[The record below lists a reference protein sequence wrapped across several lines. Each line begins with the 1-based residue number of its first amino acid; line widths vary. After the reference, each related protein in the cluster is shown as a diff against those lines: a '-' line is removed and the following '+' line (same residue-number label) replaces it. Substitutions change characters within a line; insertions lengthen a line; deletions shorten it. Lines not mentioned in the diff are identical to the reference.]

1 MGDAGRGRAS
11 AIGDYGFLSDCQSAA
26 LIDRAGSVN
35 WWCLPR
41 FDSPSVFGRLLGP
54 EAGHWSLCPSAS
66 FESTRLY
73 VPHSLVLRTVFTT
86 AGGEVT
92 ISDALALA
100 PGARGHE
107 IGLRSP
113 HVLVRRVDGTEG
125 VVEMVTEF
133 APRMEYGLTVP
144 NVLDAADGVVAR
156 GGPVALTLTGGVTLS
171 RRPGCATGRFTVRAG
186 EQVEFRLAYAPSS
199 GPSGADGGDA
209 ASLEDTIAGWESWV
223 QLHDGYRGRHRDAV
237 KRSSLVLQGL
247 TFQPTGAVVAAAT
260 TSLPEKIGGEL
271 NFDYRFAWLRD
282 LLRQRSR
289 PPGRGSRPRPQG
301 APGQLS
307 AGLLARRADQRGL
320 APDRGGGAITR
331 SSTQGGV
338 MNGRLQ
344 DRIALITGSDS
355 GIGQATAIEFA
366 KEGADLV
373 VHYLEDAD
381 GAEETRQEVEAQGR
395 RAIVVQADIADEVQ
409 VARLFDDAVKEF
421 GRIDILMNN
430 AGVDASGD
438 EVADLSTETFDKA
451 IRTNLYGA
459 FFCCRRYVRLRK
471 AGGVTGGKIINVTSV
486 HQDIPNAGGADYDC
500 SKGALRMLTRT
511 LALELAP
518 LKINVNSLGPGMVL
532 TPFNQA
538 AIDDPE
544 LLEEQV
550 QSIPW
555 KRAAEPAEIG
565 RLAVFLASADS
576 DYVTGSTYFMDGGL
590 MINLGQGA

>member
-1 MGDAGRGRAS
+1 
-11 AIGDYGFLSDCQSAA
+11 
-26 LIDRAGSVN
+26 
-35 WWCLPR
+35 
-41 FDSPSVFGRLLGP
+41 
-54 EAGHWSLCPSAS
+54 
-66 FESTRLY
+66 
-73 VPHSLVLRTVFTT
+73 
-86 AGGEVT
+86 
-92 ISDALALA
+92 
-100 PGARGHE
+100 
-107 IGLRSP
+107 
-113 HVLVRRVDGTEG
+113 
-125 VVEMVTEF
+125 
-133 APRMEYGLTVP
+133 
-144 NVLDAADGVVAR
+144 
-156 GGPVALTLTGGVTLS
+156 
-171 RRPGCATGRFTVRAG
+171 
-186 EQVEFRLAYAPSS
+186 
-199 GPSGADGGDA
+199 
-209 ASLEDTIAGWESWV
+209 
-223 QLHDGYRGRHRDAV
+223 
-237 KRSSLVLQGL
+237 
-247 TFQPTGAVVAAAT
+247 
-260 TSLPEKIGGEL
+260 
-271 NFDYRFAWLRD
+271 
-282 LLRQRSR
+282 
-289 PPGRGSRPRPQG
+289 
-301 APGQLS
+301 
-307 AGLLARRADQRGL
+307 
-320 APDRGGGAITR
+320 
-331 SSTQGGV
+331 

-373 VHYLEDAD
+373 VHYLEDAE

-395 RAIVVQADIADEVQ
+395 RAIVVQGDITDEDQ
-409 VARLFDDAVKEF
+409 VGRLFDDAVKEF
-421 GRIDILMNN
+421 GRVDILMNN

-459 FFCCRRYVRLRK
+459 FFCCRCYVQLRK
-471 AGGVTGGKIINVTSV
+471 AGGETGGKIINVTSV
-486 HQDIPNAGGADYDC
+486 HQNIPNAGGADYDC

-576 DYVTGSTYFMDGGL
+576 DYVTGATYFMDGGL